1 MEYPI
6 IAVSKL
12 TLGSRLQMIHWCI
25 WEFIFLAIKS
35 QNADLAS
42 SGNRN
47 AAATE
52 QKAVFFLFL
61 FLLKIG
67 LKQLKSYP
75 KMIIGIRPWPN

>member
-35 QNADLAS
+35 QNANLAS
-42 SGNRN
+42 SGNKN
-47 AAATE
+47 AGATD
-52 QKAVFFLFL
+52 QKVVFWVF

-67 LKQLKSYP
+67 LKQLKSNL

>member
-35 QNADLAS
+35 QNANLAS
-42 SGNRN
+42 SGNKN
-47 AAATE
+47 AGATD
-52 QKAVFFLFL
+52 QKVVFWGFF
-61 FLLKIG
+61 FA
-67 LKQLKSYP
+67 
-75 KMIIGIRPWPN
+75 